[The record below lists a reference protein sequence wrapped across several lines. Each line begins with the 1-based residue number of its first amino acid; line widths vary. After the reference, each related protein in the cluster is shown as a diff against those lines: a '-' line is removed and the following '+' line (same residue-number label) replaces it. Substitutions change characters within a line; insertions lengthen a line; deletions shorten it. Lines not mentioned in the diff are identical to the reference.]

1 MASADI
7 SPGPLLRRRLAGFA
21 ASLRDSGFV
30 VGLAETQDALRL
42 LAGNASVWRA
52 SLLRPALKSLF
63 CSRLSDW
70 QRFDEIFDAFWLGR
84 GTRRLV
90 TAGAGGAAA
99 RQTSAQQLAGT
110 HVPSETPRIIN
121 RDLAP
126 NDVEIGDG
134 RGRREGAS
142 SAELLTHTDFR
153 HLSNAAD
160 IAAAHALAQRFAL
173 ALRRRL
179 TRRQR
184 AHRRGRRLDLRKTI
198 HRNIGHG
205 GEPIELVFKRRKE
218 KPLRLVV
225 MLDASGSMSLYAP
238 FFIRFMHGLLGAFR
252 EAEGF
257 VFHTRLIHVSPALRE
272 RDAGRAIDRL
282 ALIAQGIGGGTRIGE
297 SLAAFNRWHAKRVL
311 HARSAVMILS
321 DGYETGRPEDLAA
334 EMRALRRRCRRIAW
348 LNPMLGWEGYTPAAR
363 GMAAALPYV
372 DLFAPAHDLASLAA
386 LEPFLARL

>member
-1 MASADI
+1 
-7 SPGPLLRRRLAGFA
+7 
-21 ASLRDSGFV
+21 
-30 VGLAETQDALRL
+30 
-42 LAGNASVWRA
+42 
-52 SLLRPALKSLF
+52 
-63 CSRLSDW
+63 LSDW
-70 QRFDEIFDAFWLGR
+70 QKFDDVFDAYWLGR
-84 GTRRLV
+84 GTRSIV
-90 TAGAGGAAA
+90 SASATSASS
-99 RQTSAQQLAGT
+99 RQTSLQQLAGAQA
-110 HVPSETPRIIN
+110 PSEAPRILR
-121 RDLAP
+121 RDLVPGDA
-126 NDVEIGDG
+126 DIGDG
-134 RGRREGAS
+134 HGRREGAS
-142 SAELLTHTDFR
+142 SAELLTHTDLR
-153 HLSNAAD
+153 HLTDPAD

-179 TRRQR
+179 TRRRR
-184 AHRRGRRLDLRKTI
+184 AQRRGRRLDLRRTI
-198 HRNIGHG
+198 HRNIAHG
-205 GEPIELVFKRRKE
+205 GEPIELVFRQRKE
-218 KPLRLVV
+218 KPLRLVA

-311 HARSAVMILS
+311 HAHAAVVILS
-321 DGYETGRPEDLAA
+321 DGYETGSPEDLAA

-348 LNPMLGWEGYTPAAR
+348 LNPMLGWEGYTPTAR

-386 LEPFLARL
+386 LEPYLARL